1 MIKLILLA
9 IFLMKCSSNKTTTA
23 AVDTPYEHHVGSF
36 LIIQYV
42 NRLHT
47 TFDSFEECTKYEM
60 RLITTHYFIDFLN
73 HTKLI
78 RQFLLFNTF
87 HIMTHDEQFI
97 EGHFEKD
104 YNSLLIRATESTS
117 HICDIV
123 CVSTTNY
130 GIVYAR
136 MHIMCLIMVI
146 SSILLMSFS
155 IMFSIVALDNFK
167 KTLSLSSS
175 SYV

>member
-1 MIKLILLA
+1 MIKLLLLLT
-9 IFLMKCSSNKTTTA
+9 FLMKWSSNKTTFA
-23 AVDTPYEHHVGSF
+23 ADTPYVHNVASF

-60 RLITTHYFIDFLN
+60 RLITTHDFIDFLN
-73 HTKLI
+73 HTKLV

-104 YNSLLIRATESTS
+104 YNSLLIRGTESTS

-123 CVSTTNY
+123 CVNTINY
-130 GIVYAR
+130 GLVYTR
-136 MHIMCLIMVI
+136 MHIMCLIMAI
-146 SSILLMSFS
+146 LSILLMSFS
-155 IMFSIVALDNFK
+155 IIFCIMALDKFK
-167 KTLSLSSS
+167 RSSTSSS

>member
-1 MIKLILLA
+1 MSIMLA
-9 IFLMKCSSNKTTTA
+9 L
-23 AVDTPYEHHVGSF
+23 F

-47 TFDSFEECTKYEM
+47 TYDSFEECRKYGM
-60 RLITTHYFIDFLN
+60 RLITTHDFMEFLN
-73 HTKLI
+73 HTKVV

-104 YNSLLIRATESTS
+104 YNSLLIRGTESTS

-123 CVSTTNY
+123 CVNTTNY
-130 GIVYAR
+130 GLVYAR

-155 IMFSIVALDNFK
+155 IMFCIMALDKFIR
-167 KTLSLSSS
+167 TSPSSS